1 VISANLNSDS
11 CDTPPDFGKIWRPF
25 FFFLI
30 SDEVVS
36 SFGEVMS
43 DEVVFLGGFYRF
55 VGRFASGMKRE
66 LAMGDSPVRF
76 GSGENRMN

>member
-1 VISANLNSDS
+1 MIPVIPRRISAKSGDL
-11 CDTPPDFGKIWRPF
+11 F
-25 FFFLI
+25 FFFFFFI

-66 LAMGDSPVRF
+66 LAMGNSPVRF
-76 GSGENRMN
+76 GSGEN